1 MVTEDHDYGR
11 FALQGLKREIENT
24 DICLAYHEMI
34 PKDFK
39 QERVLEILNVMKHS
53 TAKVVVVFSGE
64 GEFYPFLK
72 EFLTQNITGI
82 QWVASEAWVT
92 ASILSE
98 TYPFLAGTIGFAIRQ
113 GYVPGLKEYL
123 MRVNPQNDPTNPLV
137 EELWEALYS
146 CTSISSIVSSTQ
158 LPYCTGQET
167 INKQHSAY
175 MNTSNPRVTYNVYKA
190 IYAIAHSLHNLFQCV
205 PGNGPFENSA
215 CADFNNVY
223 PWQVK
228 YLAELIPV

>member
-1 MVTEDHDYGR
+1 
-11 FALQGLKREIENT
+11 
-24 DICLAYHEMI
+24 MI

-39 QERVLEILNVMKHS
+39 HERVHEILNVMKQS

-72 EFLTQNITGI
+72 EFSAQNITGI

-92 ASILSE
+92 ASVLAE

-123 MRVNPQNDPTNPLV
+123 MRVNPQVYPSNPLV
-137 EELWEALYS
+137 QELWEALYS
-146 CTSISSIVSSTQ
+146 CTSFSSSVGSTQ
-158 LPYCTGQET
+158 LPQCTGQET

-190 IYAIAHSLHNLFQCV
+190 VYAIAHSLHNLFQC
-205 PGNGPFENSA
+205 GSRNGPFDDSA
-215 CADFNNVY
+215 CADFNNIY
-223 PWQVK
+223 SWQVK
-228 YLAELIPV
+228 YFKVCKNINKL